1 MALKKSHEVDAWLAR
16 PRSDIAVVLV
26 YGPDRG
32 LVAERG
38 RRFADGTGL
47 SLDDPFSV
55 VRLDG
60 AEVDRDQGRLLDEAR
75 TIPMFV
81 DRRLL
86 WVRNASG
93 LKALTDDVKELCA
106 QPPRDAVILIEAGD
120 LKKGAPL
127 RTLVE
132 GSPAGMALPCYADEA
147 RDIDAVIDQELER
160 AGMSISLEARH
171 ALRRNLG
178 GDRLATRGELEK
190 LVLYAHGRRQI
201 ELEDISAMTGDVA
214 GHSFDD
220 AVDAVLGGKV
230 EALDAAFGPLSSN
243 AGQAGQLLAAAARQF
258 QQLESLRAKAGPG
271 GRGAAAAVAG
281 ARPPVFFARRSLVQ
295 SSVER
300 WDEASIRKALV
311 RLHAAILETRR
322 RQDLATAVARQTLL
336 GLALEAGRLARR

>member
-16 PRSDIAVVLV
+16 PRSDVSVVLI

-32 LVAERG
+32 LVSERG
-38 RRFADGTGL
+38 KRFADGTGL
-47 SLDDPFSV
+47 ALDDPFSV

-60 AEVDRDQGRLLDEAR
+60 AEVDRDQGRLLEEAR

-93 LKALTDDVKELCA
+93 LKALVDDVKDLCA
-106 QPPRDAVILIEAGD
+106 EAPRDAVILIEAGD

-160 AGMSISLEARH
+160 GGMSISLDARH

-190 LVLYAHGRRQI
+190 LVLYAHGKRQI
-201 ELEDISAMTGDVA
+201 ELEDVSAMTGDVS

-220 AVDAVLGGKV
+220 AVDAVLAGKV
-230 EALDAAFGPLSSN
+230 DALDAAFGPLSPN
-243 AGQAGQLLAAAARQF
+243 AGQAGQILAAAARQF
-258 QQLESLRAKAGPG
+258 QQLETLRAKAGPG
-271 GRGAAAAVAG
+271 GRGAAVAVAG
-281 ARPPVFFARRSLVQ
+281 ARPPVFFTRRNLVQ

-300 WDEASIRKALV
+300 WDEISIRRALS

-322 RQDLATAVARQTLL
+322 RQDLGIAIARQTLL
-336 GLALEAGRLARR
+336 GLTLEAARMGKR